1 MKTLFLKFI
10 ASRSRH
16 ARGRVTSGVLVP
28 VETPATATAAARR
41 FRPPTHVDPPLPGRS
56 NLGRARGGP
65 RLLPED

>member
-16 ARGRVTSGVLVP
+16 SRGRATPGGLVP

-41 FRPPTHVDPPLPGRS
+41 FRPPTLVDPPLPGRS
-56 NLGRARGGP
+56 NLRHPRGGP